1 MGVKGHGTVTD
12 THSRTRT
19 SHAAW
24 ARGDDPGGRAKTAPG
39 LLTAERLST
48 PGMGVRASLYGRKDE
63 RRSPCAAQEGTKV
76 SRVKADASRA
86 VLSSAAPPQRAT

>member
-1 MGVKGHGTVTD
+1 MLP
-12 THSRTRT
+12 
-19 SHAAW
+19 W

-48 PGMGVRASLYGRKDE
+48 PGMGVRASLYGQKDDQQ
-63 RRSPCAAQEGTKV
+63 SPCAAQDGAKV

-86 VLSSAAPPQRAT
+86 VLSSAAPPQRTT